1 MFKEKSFLGI
11 VPARGGSKRLPNKNL
26 LDLVGK
32 PLIAWTLEA
41 ALKSRFLDYIIV
53 SSDKDEILKVA
64 RGYDV
69 ETVKRPKE
77 LATDDAH
84 TVDVVKHVL
93 ESMEKEYDY
102 IVLLQ
107 PTSPLRTEKHIDE
120 AIEFLMSKNADAVIS
135 VCETE
140 YPPLWCN
147 TLPEDLSMENFIRKE
162 IIGTRSQ
169 DLPKYYRLNGAIYIC
184 KSSEFLKQG
193 TFFLNKNI
201 YAYIMDKKNSID
213 VDEEIDFLLAETLI
227 KNKKGSHERSP

>member
-1 MFKEKSFLGI
+1 MFKEKSFIGI

-26 LDLVGK
+26 LYLAGK

-41 ALKSRFLDYIIV
+41 ALKSKYLDHIVV

-64 RGYDV
+64 RDYGV

-77 LATDDAH
+77 LATDSAK
-84 TVDVVKHVL
+84 TVDVVRHVL
-93 ESMEKEYDY
+93 ESIKKEYNY

-107 PTSPLRTEKHIDE
+107 PTSPLRTERHIDE
-120 AIEFLMSKNADAVIS
+120 SIEFLISKNADAVIS

-184 KSSEFLKQG
+184 KSDELIKQK

-201 YAYIMDKKNSID
+201 YAYIMDRKSSID
-213 VDEEIDFLLAETLI
+213 IDDETDFLLAETLI
-227 KNKKGSHERSP
+227 RNKKGLH

>member
-1 MFKEKSFLGI
+1 MFKEKSFIGI

-26 LDLVGK
+26 LYLAGK

-41 ALKSRFLDYIIV
+41 ALKSKYLDHIVV

-64 RGYDV
+64 RDYGV

-77 LATDDAH
+77 LATDSAK
-84 TVDVVKHVL
+84 TVDVVRHVL
-93 ESMEKEYDY
+93 ESIKKEYNY

-107 PTSPLRTEKHIDE
+107 PTSPLRTERHIDE
-120 AIEFLMSKNADAVIS
+120 SIEFLISKNADAVIS

-162 IIGTRSQ
+162 VVGKRSQ

-184 KSSEFLKQG
+184 KSDELIKQK

-201 YAYIMDKKNSID
+201 YAYIMDRKSSID
-213 VDEEIDFLLAETLI
+213 IDDETDFLLAETLI
-227 KNKKGSHERSP
+227 RNKKGLH

>member
-1 MFKEKSFLGI
+1 MFKEKSFIGI

-26 LDLVGK
+26 LYLAGK

-41 ALKSRFLDYIIV
+41 ALKSKYLDHIVV

-64 RGYDV
+64 RDYGV

-77 LATDDAH
+77 LATDSAK
-84 TVDVVKHVL
+84 TVDVVRHVL
-93 ESMEKEYDY
+93 ESIKKEYNY

-107 PTSPLRTEKHIDE
+107 PTSPLRTERHIDE
-120 AIEFLMSKNADAVIS
+120 SIEFLISKNADAVIS

-162 IIGTRSQ
+162 VVGKRSQ

-184 KSSEFLKQG
+184 KSDKLIKQK

-201 YAYIMDKKNSID
+201 YAYIMDRKSSID
-213 VDEEIDFLLAETLI
+213 IDDETDFLLAETLI
-227 KNKKGSHERSP
+227 RNKKGLH

>member
-1 MFKEKSFLGI
+1 MFKEKSFIGI

-26 LDLVGK
+26 LYLAGK

-41 ALKSRFLDYIIV
+41 ALKSKYLDHIVV

-64 RGYDV
+64 RDYGV

-77 LATDDAH
+77 LATDSAK
-84 TVDVVKHVL
+84 TVDVVRHVL
-93 ESMEKEYDY
+93 ESIKKEYNY

-107 PTSPLRTEKHIDE
+107 PTSPLRTERHIDE
-120 AIEFLMSKNADAVIS
+120 SIEFLISKNADAVIS

-184 KSSEFLKQG
+184 KSDELIKQK

-201 YAYIMDKKNSID
+201 YAYIMDRKSSID
-213 VDEEIDFLLAETLI
+213 IDDETDFLLAKTLI
-227 KNKKGSHERSP
+227 RNKKGLH

>member
-1 MFKEKSFLGI
+1 MFKEKSFIGI

-26 LDLVGK
+26 LYLAGK

-41 ALKSRFLDYIIV
+41 ALKSKYLDHIVV

-64 RGYDV
+64 RDYGV

-77 LATDDAH
+77 LATDSAK
-84 TVDVVKHVL
+84 TVDVVRHVL
-93 ESMEKEYDY
+93 ESIKKEYNY

-107 PTSPLRTEKHIDE
+107 PTSPLRTERHIDE
-120 AIEFLMSKNADAVIS
+120 SIEFLISKNADAVIS

-162 IIGTRSQ
+162 VVEKRSQ

-184 KSSEFLKQG
+184 KSDELIKQK

-201 YAYIMDKKNSID
+201 YAYIMDRKSSID
-213 VDEEIDFLLAETLI
+213 IDDETDFLLAETLI
-227 KNKKGSHERSP
+227 RNKKGLH

>member
-1 MFKEKSFLGI
+1 MFKEKSFIGI

-26 LDLVGK
+26 LYLAGK

-41 ALKSRFLDYIIV
+41 ALKSKYLDHIVV

-64 RGYDV
+64 RDYGV

-77 LATDDAH
+77 LATDSAK

-93 ESMEKEYDY
+93 ESIKKEYNY

-107 PTSPLRTEKHIDE
+107 PTSPLRTERHIDE
-120 AIEFLMSKNADAVIS
+120 SIEFLISKNADAVIS

-184 KSSEFLKQG
+184 KSDELIKQK

-201 YAYIMDKKNSID
+201 YAYIMDRKSSID
-213 VDEEIDFLLAETLI
+213 IDDETDFLLAKTLI
-227 KNKKGSHERSP
+227 RNKKGLH